1 MGGVTGISIG
11 IAPDYRPG
19 WQAFNDLGRHAF
31 GPGRPQNLP
40 PSAPRQNSGRPGVD
54 IRHLPYFSAAFLVV
68 ELRFDFR
75 QAAGEGKS

>member
-1 MGGVTGISIG
+1 VSRRI
-11 IAPDYRPG
+11 IAL
-19 WQAFNDLGRHAF
+19 AGRHSTTSAATLL
-31 GPGRPQNLP
+31 GQGGPQNLP